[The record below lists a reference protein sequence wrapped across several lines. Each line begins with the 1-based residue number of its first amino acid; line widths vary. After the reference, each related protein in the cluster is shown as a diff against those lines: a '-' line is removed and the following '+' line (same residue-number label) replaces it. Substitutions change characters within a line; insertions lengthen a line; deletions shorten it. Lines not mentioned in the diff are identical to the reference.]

1 MLARREWGEMK
12 AFRCRNYSVN
22 TYEVIVVNEFHEEMK
37 ELVTL
42 KIVDNSEKKIM
53 FETEEEGQFHLT
65 FYPELNCYNQ
75 EDHILITAIKEKVL
89 LPPSTL
95 SNYHSMIFYQ
105 LFI

>member
-1 MLARREWGEMK
+1 MIL
-12 AFRCRNYSVN
+12 FFQHSVN
-22 TYEVIVVNEFHEEMK
+22 TYEVIVVNELNEEMK

-75 EDHILITAIKEKVL
+75 EDHNLITAIKEKVMQ
-89 LPPSTL
+89 PPSTL
-95 SNYHSMIFYQ
+95 GNYSMTFYIRFGQ
-105 LFI
+105 KTP